1 MKNTM
6 KNLGMTVLALLAV
19 VMIVMPGALAIPNT
33 PPVIDSIGIT
43 PSNPSKYND
52 LVCSVSVTDAEGNLD
67 YVHFAWYVNGVLT
80 KENNKV
86 LYGSASTASDVF
98 AGTKQPNDYVV
109 CEAKAYDFESAYDR
123 ETHAVRVGTVT
134 TISVPQISYVDI
146 TPRHPNPQQ
155 DLTCSVFATDAD
167 DNLDHVTFEWFVNGR
182 LIRSAAKYMEGSS
195 DVASDTLDVS
205 RTQQGDL
212 VRCKTSVADAGSMV
226 ATAESVTVVMGA
238 GTSTGGT
245 GTTTPPVYNYGK
257 PVAVLKIYDN
267 TVDVEDVAHFS
278 GHDSY
283 APSGHSVEEYMF
295 DYGEGQVSSWQ
306 PDANGYHAYEDDGTY
321 YVRLKVKDENGLE
334 SNWSPASIAYVGTG
348 SGGSSS
354 HISIDD
360 MSIIKTAGSG
370 YTRFECNV
378 EVFDKSDDLDYVRFK
393 WYLNDDL
400 MSNDKATVSG
410 GSDEATDEISLLTDD
425 EDVIKCEAIAYD
437 QKHNS
442 ATATRTTGGS
452 AVGEGCKL
460 VVTKFDYLTYIIQGK
475 PAYVDAEVQNTGSAG
490 SITMKLYVD
499 GSLKDT
505 YSSHA
510 NYNAKVAKKFEFA
523 LATGSHKIKLE
534 VYMPCGAKDTKTAEI
549 TVFAADS
556 TGFIPTERQESTD
569 GVTQTSVKIT
579 PAALDIAINKG
590 DVVTVYIE
598 SPAQTKFTISV
609 DGIPENWASYPKEV
623 DVKGAKTAFVYIVPK
638 AVGNYN
644 FAVKV
649 SGAGK
654 NYEQNIALYVAPE
667 NGAQNGASGLTG
679 LISGLEGN
687 WVIGLAIVVILAVL
701 TALYFV
707 AGRMKRG
714 KKYEDHVYG
723 ERKTPYYG
731 PYQPQTP
738 QRMMKG
744 SVAPTVQVRPPA
756 QVQKPAQK
764 PQQPVTVSRPVPAI
778 NAQFRMPHFQANPGR
793 WLSGRYSDG
802 AGYPKYGSDFV
813 KR

>member
-1 MKNTM
+1 MKNAM
-6 KNLGMTVLALLAV
+6 KNLGLTVLALLAV
-19 VMIVMPGALAIPNT
+19 VMIVMPGALAVPNT
-33 PPVIDSIGIT
+33 PPVIDSIFIT
-43 PSNPSKYND
+43 PENPSKYND
-52 LVCSVSVTDAEGNLD
+52 LVCSVGVSDAEGNLD
-67 YVHFAWYVNGVLT
+67 YVHFAWYLNGVLT

-86 LYGSASTASDVF
+86 LYGSSSTASDVF
-98 AGTKQPNDYVV
+98 AGSKEANDYVV

-123 ETHAVRVGTVT
+123 ETHAVRVGTVN

-167 DNLDHVTFEWFVNGR
+167 DNLDHVTFEWIVNGR
-182 LIRSAAKYMEGSS
+182 MIRSAAKYMEGSS
-195 DVASDTLDVS
+195 DVASDTLEVS
-205 RTQQGDL
+205 RTQQGDMI
-212 VRCKTSVADAGSMV
+212 RCKASVADASSMV

-238 GTSTGGT
+238 STYPYNPT
-245 GTTTPPVYNYGK
+245 PTTPPVTPTYGK

-267 TVDVEDVAHFS
+267 TVDVEDVVHFS

-283 APSGHSVEEYMF
+283 APSGHYVDQYMF
-295 DYGEGQVSSWQ
+295 DYGDGQESSWQ
-306 PDANGYHAYEDDGTY
+306 PDANGYHSYEEDGTY

-334 SNWSPASIAYVGTG
+334 SNWSPASIVYVGTG
-348 SGGSSS
+348 SGGGSS

-360 MSIIKTAGSG
+360 MSIIKSAGSG

-400 MSNDKATVSG
+400 MSNDKVTLSG
-410 GSDEATDEISLLTDD
+410 GSDEASDEISLLTDE

-460 VVTKFDYLTYIIQGK
+460 VVTKFDYLTYIMQSK
-475 PAYVDAEVQNTGSAG
+475 NAYVDAEVQNTGSSG

-499 GSLKDT
+499 DSLKDT

-510 NYNAKVAKKFEFA
+510 NYNAKVSKKFEFA
-523 LATGSHKIKLE
+523 LATGSHKIKLD

-556 TGFIPTERQESTD
+556 TGFIPKEKQESASD
-569 GVTQTSVKIT
+569 VTQTSVKIT

-598 SPAQTKFTISV
+598 SPAQTKFTITV
-609 DGIPENWASYPKEV
+609 DGIPENWASYPAEV

-644 FAVKV
+644 FVVKV

-654 NYEQNIALYVAPE
+654 NYEQNIALYAALE
-667 NGAQNGASGLTG
+667 SGAQNSASGLTG

-687 WVIGLAIVVILAVL
+687 WLIGAAFIAVLAVL
-701 TALYFV
+701 AVLYFM
-707 AGRMKRG
+707 AGRTKG

-723 ERKTPYYG
+723 ERRTPYYG
-731 PYQPQTP
+731 QYSAQAQP
-738 QRMMKG
+738 RMMKG
-744 SVAPTVQVRPPA
+744 SVGVPVNAAP
-756 QVQKPAQK
+756 
-764 PQQPVTVSRPVPAI
+764 
-778 NAQFRMPHFQANPGR
+778 QAPR
-793 WLSGRYSDG
+793 
-802 AGYPKYGSDFV
+802 V
-813 KR
+813 